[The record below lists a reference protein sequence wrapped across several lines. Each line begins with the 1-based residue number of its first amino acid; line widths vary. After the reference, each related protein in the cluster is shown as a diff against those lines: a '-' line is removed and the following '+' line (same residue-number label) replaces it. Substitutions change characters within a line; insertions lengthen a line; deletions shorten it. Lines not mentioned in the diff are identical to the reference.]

1 MFLLTV
7 TSLSSNKATTQYYT
21 EDNLH
26 DLASIIDGATMEA
39 KLRGAKTFS
48 FNGVI
53 ISPVKV
59 YETMTLN
66 PPTPFKDISIVASKN
81 DSSLLE
87 MYVTLMEE

>member
-7 TSLSSNKATTQYYT
+7 TSLASNQATTQYYT
-21 EDNLH
+21 EDNLS

-53 ISPVKV
+53 ISHTKV
-59 YETMTLN
+59 YETTTLN
-66 PPTPFKDISIVASKN
+66 PPTFYKDITIIASKDGN
-81 DSSLLE
+81 SLLE
-87 MYVTLMEE
+87 MYVSLMEE